1 MRRAGPRSQ
10 CGLAMTTRA
19 HVTPT
24 PTPASAVRAVV
35 AHPATATRAGVLRG
49 ARLARFIGVELLVW
63 TAFYGAYLAVRGLS
77 IGSTADAMRHA
88 HDVVGAERTLGLFHE
103 ASVQSL
109 LSPVEGFLS
118 TYYML
123 GFGPLLG
130 VVLVWLACRRPAAY
144 RDLRTALLVSVAV
157 ASVVFILFPTA
168 PPRLVEGLGIADT
181 VGLSGHDTGS
191 FMGIR
196 FNPYAAM
203 PSMHVGWSLLL
214 GVHGVRVARSRA
226 LRAFFAIHPV
236 LMTLT
241 VLATGN
247 HYLLDAAAGAAIA
260 CAVLLLMQAAPAIRA
275 RARRPLIVAGPTG
288 PRLEPLGRK

>member
-1 MRRAGPRSQ
+1 MRTIAPRSQ
-10 CGLAMTTRA
+10 GGVAMTTRA
-19 HVTPT
+19 HARPT

-35 AHPATATRAGVLRG
+35 ARPATATRAGVLRG
-49 ARLARFIGVELLVW
+49 ARLARFIGIELVVW
-63 TAFYGAYLAVRGLS
+63 AAFYGAYLAVRGLS
-77 IGSTADAMRHA
+77 IGSAADAMRHA
-88 HDVVGAERTLGLFHE
+88 DDVVGVERALGIFHE
-103 ASVQSL
+103 ASIQSAL
-109 LSPVEGFLS
+109 MPFEAILSA
-118 TYYML
+118 YYML
-123 GFGPLLG
+123 GFGPLLA

-144 RDLRTALLVSVAV
+144 RELRTALLLSIAV

-214 GVHGVRVARSRA
+214 GIHGARVARSGA
-226 LRAFFAIHPV
+226 LRAFFLVHPV
-236 LMTLT
+236 VMTLT

-260 CAVLLLMQAAPAIRA
+260 CAVLLLMEVPSAIRA
-275 RARRPLIVAGPTG
+275 RAARPLPAAGLLG
-288 PRLEPLGRK
+288 RRLEPLGRK

>member
-1 MRRAGPRSQ
+1 MRACAPWSQ
-10 CGLAMTTRA
+10 SGLAMTTRA

-24 PTPASAVRAVV
+24 PTPASAVRVVV

-63 TAFYGAYLAVRGLS
+63 AAFYGAYLAVRGLS
-77 IGSTADAMRHA
+77 IGSPADAMRHA
-88 HDVVGAERTLGLFHE
+88 HDVVGAERALGIFHE
-103 ASVQSL
+103 GSIQSAMAPLESVFSA
-109 LSPVEGFLS
+109 
-118 TYYML
+118 YYML
-123 GFGPLLG
+123 GFGPLLA
-130 VVLVWLACRRPAAY
+130 VVLVWLACRRPADY
-144 RDLRTALLVSVAV
+144 RDLRTALLVSVAL

-214 GVHGVRVARSRA
+214 GVHGRRAASSRA
-226 LRAFFAIHPV
+226 LRAFFTVHPA
-236 LMTLT
+236 LMALT
-241 VLATGN
+241 VVATGN
-247 HYLLDAAAGAAIA
+247 HYALDAAAGSAIA
-260 CAVLLLMQAAPAIRA
+260 GASLLLIAGAPRAIATASRLVAAP
-275 RARRPLIVAGPTG
+275 G
-288 PRLEPLGRK
+288 PLGRRPQPLGKD